1 MGLFDLFGKK
11 KEDSGERQRK
21 VQPSGKVEGQG
32 EFEVQ
37 DVYQIMGVGTVPVGK
52 VVSGSIRPGQKATV
66 NGIVAEVKTIERNHM
81 RLEVAL
87 QGEFIG
93 INLSNVSKNDIK
105 RGEILSFR

>member
-11 KEDSGERQRK
+11 KSTGEMQRK
-21 VQPSGKVEGQG
+21 VQGSEKSGQG

-81 RLEVAL
+81 RLEVAV
-87 QGEFIG
+87 QGELVG